1 MNRNIMLLGVSL
13 VAAPAIHAAT
23 SQPIPDIIVV
33 SDKNYGGSLEHL
45 SDNGLWAVGYG
56 KSQISE
62 ESYSFPRLYD
72 LTTKKVT
79 YLFSEEEGNT
89 IAAMTANDV
98 TDDGAIV
105 VGSYDGKP
113 AVWRASTQAWEL
125 VENNHVYKDGVIER
139 VTPDGKMAIGTVRL
153 GEGMFATVRVWDLSG
168 DEVKDI
174 TPDNLPKP
182 IGPNLSPTEGTYD
195 NTVQQL
201 YAGDL
206 SYDGAYFTGMVNFS
220 YPDECW
226 TFIYDMNARA
236 WRGIA
241 MDVTENGDKYIF
253 SRGVDGVYNANPGS
267 FVGNS
272 HNITGELYSTEDESG
287 IFLYD
292 ADANEFKVIPE
303 TKGYESAVSDPLGT
317 IYASKSYEGPMRDWF
332 FKTGDYWYD
341 FIQVA
346 QQLWDINWEQ
356 QISRDG
362 FGLTGTFTGVSDDG
376 KTLMASD
383 YSASPY
389 VTYLIKLSAPLP
401 EVVADFN
408 LLGDYRVSPANN
420 ASFAN
425 LREVNVAFDRE
436 IDVLGDYSAVSLLDE
451 DGNVMAT
458 SVSLQKATGDPKTLT
473 AIFRNRRLEEGK
485 TYTVVFPAGVVSVS
499 GDRGRTNSEIKVTYK
514 GRPDAPVA
522 AISIAPADGS
532 EVSRINANSNPIS
545 IRFNAELTPSSNW
558 NDVDFYMPSTLYLV
572 GEDGGKEEIATLQ
585 GSITGDVLSL
595 YPLLEQRL
603 AYGSK
608 YQVVIP
614 AGLVSDLSGADP
626 NEEIVINYVGSY
638 VPEGPGIDGVLF
650 EDNFDSGLTNKW
662 MFYDG
667 SADLEPSDLMASW
680 GFTAGMPWWTVRDS
694 NESTVQSA
702 ASHSMFKSPD
712 KADAWMV
719 TSILNIS
726 DPSAYISFKSQSYR
740 DADDHLKVYVYAT
753 DDIYT
758 SLTTSIVDNFRYYGE
773 LIYDE
778 AQTPG
783 ASEELLEGDWRE
795 NVIPL
800 EKYAGKNIYVA
811 FVNDNRNK
819 SAVFLDDV
827 RIAMDMKF
835 AVLNL
840 TPTTVVRESEV
851 EVSGQLQVLSL
862 TDTFSGYSI
871 SLLDADG
878 NEVSSLADESVVA
891 SNGFKMDFNMP
902 EKLPLQIGK
911 QNKYTL
917 KVTMGDLTQTI
928 GGIVADLATETSK
941 KVVIEEYT
949 GQGCQFCPL
958 GHAAI
963 DWIQKDFPGLVLPIE
978 LHSYPGDNFNN
989 EKVQALTSYLGMQA
1003 APTARINRGADIIS
1017 PMATDSENNYV
1028 YKNAGVWYDH
1038 VVAELEEMA
1047 PANIEVKSVVYD
1059 GRNCVAD
1066 VAVTYALDLE
1076 NANLNLLL
1084 ELCEDELMGFQDNG
1098 VPYDQP
1104 ALGEWGAN
1112 GMYNKGTNI
1121 YYYHNVLRNWEGNTY
1136 TGTGGLLPSSIEAGV
1151 PYSVRM
1157 KVVAPQSI
1165 SDIAKT
1171 HVTAMLIDSESGKVL
1186 NADRRYTDDPN
1197 SVDAIDSALYTM
1209 VAVGNTV
1216 SVSYPGRLEIA
1227 VYSLDGQCLG
1237 SAEGYDSASL
1247 NMGQS
1252 GIAVVT
1258 VRTEDGVRHHKV
1270 QLR

>member
-1 MNRNIMLLGVSL
+1 MNRNILLLGAYL
-13 VAAPAIHAAT
+13 LAASAIQAASTQPA
-23 SQPIPDIIVV
+23 PDIIVF
-33 SDKNYGGSLEHL
+33 SDKNYGGALERL

-62 ESYSFPRLYD
+62 ESYSYPRLYD
-72 LTTKKVT
+72 LTTREMT
-79 YLFSEEEGNT
+79 YLFSENDANT

-98 TDDGAIV
+98 TDDGSIV
-105 VGSYDGKP
+105 VGSYDGRP
-113 AVWRASTQAWEL
+113 AVWRASTRAWEI
-125 VENNHVYKDGVIER
+125 VENNHNYKNGVIER
-139 VTPDGKMAIGTVRL
+139 VTPDGKMAIGTLKL
-153 GEGMFATVRVWDLSG
+153 GEGMYAAMRVWDLSG
-168 DEVKDI
+168 DVVKDI

-195 NTVQQL
+195 DMVQQL
-201 YAGDL
+201 YAGDI

-220 YPDECW
+220 YPDDCW
-226 TFIYDMNARA
+226 TFIYDMNART
-236 WRGIA
+236 WLGVA
-241 MDVTENGDKYIF
+241 MEVTENGDKYNF
-253 SRGVDGVYNANPGS
+253 KRGVDGVYYANPGG

-272 HNITGELYSTEDESG
+272 HKVTGELYSSEDETG

-292 ADANEFKVIPE
+292 ADANQFDVVPE
-303 TKGYESAVSDPLGT
+303 ANGYESPLSDSLGT

-346 QQLWDINWEQ
+346 QQLWNIDWEQ
-356 QISRDG
+356 QISQDG
-362 FGLTGTFTGVSDDG
+362 FGLTGTFTGVSNDG
-376 KTLMASD
+376 RTLMASD
-383 YSASPY
+383 FSASPY

-425 LREVNVAFDRE
+425 LREVNVTFDRE

-451 DGNVMAT
+451 DGNTVAT
-458 SVSLQKATGDPKTLT
+458 SVSLQKMTGDLKTLT

-485 TYTVVFPAGVVSVS
+485 AYTVVFPAGVVSVS
-499 GDRGRTNSEIKVTYK
+499 GDAARTNSEIRVSYK

-522 AISIAPADGS
+522 PLTISPNDGS
-532 EVSRINANSNPIS
+532 EVSRINANSNPVS
-545 IRFNAELTPSSNW
+545 IRFNAELALSADDNSQP
-558 NDVDFYMPSTLYLV
+558 VILYLV
-572 GEDGGKEEIATLQ
+572 GEDGSREAITTFN
-585 GSITGDVLSL
+585 GSITGDVLSVF
-595 YPLLEQRL
+595 PVLEQRL

-614 AGLVSDLSGADP
+614 AGLVTDLSGADP
-626 NEEIVINYVGSY
+626 NEEMVINYIGSY
-638 VPEGPGIDGVLF
+638 VPEGPGVDGVLF
-650 EDNFDSGLTNKW
+650 EDDFDSGLTNKW

-680 GFTAGMPWWTVRDS
+680 GFTAGMPWWTVRES
-694 NESTVQSA
+694 TESTVQSA

-740 DADDHLKVYVYAT
+740 EAEDHLKVYVYAT

-758 SLTTSIVDNFRYYGE
+758 SLTTSIVDNFRYYGD
-773 LIYDE
+773 LVYDE
-778 AQTPG
+778 VQTPG
-783 ASEELLEGDWRE
+783 ASEEFLEGDWRE
-795 NVIPL
+795 NLVSL

-811 FVNDNRNK
+811 FVNDNRNQ

-840 TPTTVVRESEV
+840 TPTTVVAESEV
-851 EVSGQLQVLSL
+851 EVSGQIQVLSL

-871 SLLDADG
+871 TLLDADD

-891 SNGFKMDFNMP
+891 ANGFKLDFKMP
-902 EKLPLQIGK
+902 AKLPLQIGK

-917 KVTMGDLTQTI
+917 QVAMGDLTQTI
-928 GGIVADLATETSK
+928 SGKVADLATETSK

-1003 APTARINRGADIIS
+1003 APTARINRGSDIIS

-1028 YKNAGVWYDH
+1028 YKNADVWYDH
-1038 VVAELEEMA
+1038 VVSELEEMA
-1047 PANIEVKSVVYD
+1047 PANVEVKSVVYD
-1059 GRNCVAD
+1059 GSNCVAD
-1066 VAVTYALDLE
+1066 VEVTYALDLE

-1084 ELCEDELMGFQDNG
+1084 ELCEDDLLGFQTNG

-1112 GMYNKGTNI
+1112 GIYNKGTNI

-1136 TGTGGLLPSSIEAGV
+1136 TGTGGLLPSAIEAGV
-1151 PYSVRM
+1151 PYSVKM
-1157 KVVAPQSI
+1157 KVAAPQSI
-1165 SDIAKT
+1165 SDITKT
-1171 HVTAMLIDSESGKVL
+1171 HVTAMLIDSETGKVL
-1186 NADRRYTDDPN
+1186 NADRCYTSDPN
-1197 SVDAIDSALYTM
+1197 SVDAIDSALYT
-1209 VAVGNTV
+1209 VTAVGNTV
-1216 SVSYPGRLEIA
+1216 SVSYPGRLEVA
-1227 VYSLDGQCLG
+1227 VYSLEGQCLG

-1247 NMGQS
+1247 NVGQS